1 MLQLNFDINPKHQ
14 LIKKLYTIQKSNN
27 TQLATML
34 AQQVCQ
40 STGVAHRFVCLLQL
54 IDNAL
59 VTAGLVEDPRLVLT
73 GLNKLLEKV
82 LEKY

>member
-1 MLQLNFDINPKHQ
+1 M
-14 LIKKLYTIQKSNN
+14 
-27 TQLATML
+27 
-34 AQQVCQ
+34 
-40 STGVAHRFVCLLQL
+40 
-54 IDNAL
+54 